1 MVNFFSYQLLS
12 TVNSWWNR
20 NSTYKAEIWHIQG
33 VTFFLSVR
41 WPNFFTPPLYA
52 EICVIFAHFVP
63 KKCVIF
69 DKYRPKKCAIFKVFC
84 AQNLHLNI
92 LGLIKCRLVLHIV
105 VSKSRFITLI
115 SFVFLKQDY
124 PLKLVWHQIKLMNRT
139 DEQGWWKSYLL
150 SL

>member
-1 MVNFFSYQLLS
+1 MVDSFLLKIHVFSRKSFDL
-12 TVNSWWNR
+12 
-20 NSTYKAEIWHIQG
+20 QG

-41 WPNFFTPPLYA
+41 WPNFLTPPLYA